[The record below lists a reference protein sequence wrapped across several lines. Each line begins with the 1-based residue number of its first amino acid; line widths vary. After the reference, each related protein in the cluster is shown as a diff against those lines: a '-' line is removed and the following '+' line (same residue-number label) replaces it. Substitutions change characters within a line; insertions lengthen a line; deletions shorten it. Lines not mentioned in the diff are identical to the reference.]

1 IIDYCWLR
9 PQGPGLVRRLPL
21 PSRAKLRRLLRSAP
35 APAPL
40 PTLMQGGHW
49 PSEPRRRGFC
59 CCLAACGGF
68 RKRKA
73 ATANGR
79 GSLAHCRGL
88 ELARAE
94 VKRVRLLFVC
104 GGL

>member
-1 IIDYCWLR
+1 MEACIFLLGGWVAGRDFPPESPAPRASAAVW
-9 PQGPGLVRRLPL
+9 QHVADFESGRLP
-21 PSRAKLRRLLRSAP
+21 PQMDEA
-35 APAPL
+35 
-40 PTLMQGGHW
+40 
-49 PSEPRRRGFC
+49 
-59 CCLAACGGF
+59 CLNAAGLICRERF
-68 RKRKA
+68 VS
-73 ATANGR
+73 